1 MQQILKPEMGR
12 ERNNLTLDEAQKKY
26 NSKMRHLS
34 SDMEYVNNLTT
45 KFEQPAE
52 NTGAPI
58 KRGKILIETYK
69 LSENIRSFLKFTNKY
84 ARVHPNLVRKM
95 ETEKILTDYR
105 DSATNRAYQFKNGE
119 EKKYIMKAV
128 SEQIIIDKGRN
139 MERYRLRQKGLLT
152 NS

>member
-1 MQQILKPEMGR
+1 MQQILKTEMGR
-12 ERNNLTLDEAQKKY
+12 ERNNLTLDQAQKKY
-26 NSKMRHLS
+26 NSKMLHLS
-34 SDMEYVNNLTT
+34 SDMEYVKNLTT

-69 LSENIRSFLKFTNKY
+69 LSENIRSFLKFTHNYARKY
-84 ARVHPNLVRKM
+84 ANLERN
-95 ETEKILTDYR
+95 TENEEILTDYR
-105 DSATNRAYQFKNGE
+105 DSVTTGAYQFKNDQ

-128 SEQIIIDKGRN
+128 SEQITIDKGRN

-152 NS
+152 NM